1 MTDNSMEE
9 LARLA
14 GALRR
19 TVIQKKSRFLSG
31 KKGSVRPDTVHR
43 KIRGTDPSRPQGLN
57 SIVQDPVDERPAPTG
72 TPPSTE
78 PVLSHFIDNPD
89 LSNEERLAHL
99 RAHIGDCKRCPLG
112 TSRIQLAFG
121 VGNPN
126 AKVLFVGEGPGYAED
141 RKGEPFV
148 GPAGQL
154 LDKILA
160 ATDLSR
166 HPMTPSWKWVYIA
179 NMVKCHPMIDPT
191 DNTKRSNDRPPTVDE
206 MAVCSPF
213 LMAQIRIL
221 RPLFIVALGNTAGK
235 ALLKTEEGISK
246 FRGKW
251 VDFKVEGLPSSI
263 RFLPTYHPA
272 ALLRNPALK
281 KDVWEDMKNLK
292 AALEAAVQ
300 P

>member
-1 MTDNSMEE
+1 MTDHPSEE
-9 LARLA
+9 LAQVA
-14 GALRR
+14 TALKRA
-19 TVIQKKSRFLSG
+19 VIRKSSRFLPG
-31 KKGSVRPDTVHR
+31 KTVPASSPPLLSPMTSSSVVPLHPFV
-43 KIRGTDPSRPQGLN
+43 
-57 SIVQDPVDERPAPTG
+57 
-72 TPPSTE
+72 
-78 PVLSHFIDNPD
+78 DNPS
-89 LSNEERLAHL
+89 LSNAQRLALL
-99 RAHIGDCKRCPLG
+99 REHIGDCQRCPLG
-112 TSRIQLAFG
+112 SSRIQLAFG
-121 VGNPN
+121 VGNPD
-126 AKVLFVGEGPGYAED
+126 ARVLFIGEGPGYAED

-154 LDKILA
+154 LDKILT

-166 HPMTPSWKWVYIA
+166 NEMDPPWKWVYIA

-191 DNTKRSNDRPPTVDE
+191 DNTQRGNDRPPTVDE

-213 LMAQIRIL
+213 LLAQIRII

-251 VDFKVEGLPSSI
+251 VDFKVEGLPSPL

-292 AALEAAVQ
+292 AELESAVQ
-300 P
+300 KGIDL

>member
-1 MTDNSMEE
+1 MTDNLREE
-9 LARLA
+9 LSTLTTS
-14 GALRR
+14 LRR
-19 TVIQKKSRFLSG
+19 AVVRKKSRFLPG
-31 KKGSVRPDTVHR
+31 KTV
-43 KIRGTDPSRPQGLN
+43 PSPLVEKTSLTEAPRQ
-57 SIVQDPVDERPAPTG
+57 STQTPAPVPPTETTLHAP
-72 TPPSTE
+72 TPP
-78 PVLSHFIDNPD
+78 PVLDHFVDDPTRTNAQ
-89 LSNEERLAHL
+89 RLAHL
-99 RAHIGDCKRCPLG
+99 RGHIGDCKRCPLG
-112 TSRIQLAFG
+112 QSRIQLAFG
-121 VGNPN
+121 IGNPE
-126 AKVLFVGEGPGYAED
+126 ARVLFIGEGPGYAED

-166 HPMTPSWKWVYIA
+166 NVMEPSWKWVYIA
-179 NMVKCHPMIDPT
+179 NMVKCHPMIDPS
-191 DNTKRSNDRPPTVDE
+191 DNTKRGNDRPPTPDE

-213 LMAQIRIL
+213 LMAQIRII

-251 VDFKVEGLPSSI
+251 VDFSVEGLSAPI

-292 AALEAAVQ
+292 AALEAAQ
-300 P
+300 RAP

>member
-1 MTDNSMEE
+1 MTNQPIEE
-9 LARLA
+9 LAQMTA
-14 GALRR
+14 ALKR
-19 TVIQKKSRFLSG
+19 TVVRKNARFLPG
-31 KKGSVRPDTVHR
+31 KAVPVS
-43 KIRGTDPSRPQGLN
+43 PSPLPPPSKAS
-57 SIVQDPVDERPAPTG
+57 SIV
-72 TPPSTE
+72 PPQAF
-78 PVLSHFIDNPD
+78 VDNPS
-89 LSNEERLAHL
+89 LSKAQRLTLLREHL
-99 RAHIGDCKRCPLG
+99 GDCQRCPLG
-112 TSRIQLAFG
+112 SSRIQLAFG
-121 VGNPN
+121 VGNPD
-126 AKVLFVGEGPGYAED
+126 ARVLFIGEGPGFAED

-154 LDKILA
+154 LDKILT

-166 HPMTPSWKWVYIA
+166 NQMDPPWKWVYIA
-179 NMVKCHPMIDPT
+179 NMVKCHPLIDPT
-191 DNTKRSNDRPPTVDE
+191 DNTRRGNDRPPTADE

-213 LMAQIRIL
+213 LMAQIRII

-251 VDFKVEGLPSSI
+251 VDFRVEGMTEPI

-292 AALEAAVQ
+292 TALEAAVQ
-300 P
+300 AGIDQSS

>member
-1 MTDNSMEE
+1 MEE
-9 LARLA
+9 LAHLA

-19 TVIQKKSRFLSG
+19 TVLQKKSRFLSG
-31 KKGSVRPDTVHR
+31 KKGTAH
-43 KIRGTDPSRPQGLN
+43 SRPQGPNFL
-57 SIVQDPVDERPAPTG
+57 VPDPVDDRPGPTAVSLETVPVSRKG
-72 TPPSTE
+72 EESRLTE
-78 PVLSHFIDNPD
+78 PVLSHFVDNPV

-112 TSRIQLAFG
+112 ASRIQLAFG

-126 AKVLFVGEGPGYAED
+126 AKVLFIGEGPGYAED

-166 HPMTPSWKWVYIA
+166 HPTTPPWKWVYIA